1 MVFHGSLGQSIG
13 RVNLRPTS
21 IKGQVIMLLLLLQ
34 LLLEN
39 TITILCPLVIVIPRA
54 VAAAINSLEPQT
66 AAISANA
73 VKSSGALKNGY
84 RPLNIH
90 NKITPADQISNA
102 VVCC

>member
-21 IKGQVIMLLLLLQ
+21 IKGQVIMLLLLQ